1 MDRFQNSAVRKVPK
15 TFLKIG
21 VKEMTNEQKR
31 NQLRYSEQDR
41 KEVEETKSDILT
53 AIMQAPSIDKMINVV
68 YEKSNIELEKKCEL
82 FEDALEELAKD
93 NEQFQDL
100 LNMHLDIT
108 EEYKKM
114 GFKSG
119 FSVVMKIIQQTA

>member
-1 MDRFQNSAVRKVPK
+1 
-15 TFLKIG
+15 
-21 VKEMTNEQKR
+21 MTNEQKR